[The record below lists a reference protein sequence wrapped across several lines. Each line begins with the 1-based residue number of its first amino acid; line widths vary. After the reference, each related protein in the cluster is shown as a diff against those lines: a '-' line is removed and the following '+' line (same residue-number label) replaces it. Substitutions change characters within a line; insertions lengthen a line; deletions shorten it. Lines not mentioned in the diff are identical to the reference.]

1 MKPNSLH
8 VVDSAGRT
16 VGDVALESSAVYC
29 AYSATGNTTGSLVY
43 VNYGRREDFEVL
55 EKLGVQVKNNIV
67 ITRVGKI
74 SFAEKVANAEQF
86 EAGGV
91 LVYPDPADIP
101 QDPRGL
107 GLYSYTAISE
117 HVHLGSGD
125 PYTPGFPSFNHTQFP
140 PIQSSG
146 LPSILA
152 HPISAN
158 VASKLLSQLSGPDP
172 PKSWRGRLPYVT
184 YRLGPSLTSAD
195 QRRFRLGVNNYM
207 SSVLIN
213 NIFGSVEGKEE
224 PDQYIILGAQRDSW
238 GPGAAKSGVGTA
250 ILLELARTF
259 RAMVQNGFQPRR
271 SLLFVSWD
279 AGDFGSVGATEWL
292 EGYLT
297 MLHLK
302 AVAYFSLDRAVL
314 GDDRFVAYTSPLLAN
329 LIEGVIKQVDSPKHP
344 GQTIHSQLLRQGR
357 HWKSEIVRALFLN
370 SGAYSFTAFGGV
382 PAMEISFTEDSRPY
396 PFLNTELD
404 TFENLQVAL
413 QGRLGV
419 LGRAAAEIAGLM
431 ALRLAH
437 DRILPLEY
445 SCYSESTLQFS
456 AQLNKYSKELQSR
469 GLTLQWIFS
478 ARGDYNRAA
487 DELRRAILNSDESD
501 ERLVRL
507 YNMRITRVEF
517 YFLSPYVSATETP
530 FRHILHGR
538 GPHTLGALREHV
550 ALLRDEPARF
560 DEARFRRQLALLTWT
575 LQGAANAL
583 SGEVWDIDN
592 AF

>member
-1 MKPNSLH
+1 METLRSL
-8 VVDSAGRT
+8 
-16 VGDVALESSAVYC
+16 L
-29 AYSATGNTTGSLVY
+29 
-43 VNYGRREDFEVL
+43 
-55 EKLGVQVKNNIV
+55 
-67 ITRVGKI
+67 
-74 SFAEKVANAEQF
+74 
-86 EAGGV
+86 
-91 LVYPDPADIP
+91 
-101 QDPRGL
+101 
-107 GLYSYTAISE
+107 
-117 HVHLGSGD
+117 
-125 PYTPGFPSFNHTQFP
+125 
-140 PIQSSG
+140 
-146 LPSILA
+146 
-152 HPISAN
+152 
-158 VASKLLSQLSGPDP
+158 
-172 PKSWRGRLPYVT
+172 
-184 YRLGPSLTSAD
+184 
-195 QRRFRLGVNNYM
+195 FR
-207 SSVLIN
+207 
-213 NIFGSVEGKEE
+213 
-224 PDQYIILGAQRDSW
+224 YIILGAQRDSW

-456 AQLNKYSKELQSR
+456 AQLNKYSKELQ
-469 GLTLQWIFS
+469 
-478 ARGDYNRAA
+478 A
-487 DELRRAILNSDESD
+487 ES
-501 ERLVRL
+501 E
-507 YNMRITRVEF
+507 
-517 YFLSPYVSATETP
+517 
-530 FRHILHGR
+530 
-538 GPHTLGALREHV
+538 
-550 ALLRDEPARF
+550 LLRGQVHAPGFFPDGLG
-560 DEARFRRQLALLTWT
+560 DHLLRQAVVGRLQSVLLLVIRGGDDHPDSHDQTPWRER
-575 LQGAANAL
+575 G
-583 SGEVWDIDN
+583 GEREGEGEGEGEGEREGV
-592 AF
+592 